1 MNINFKKVLYP
12 LSTLIG
18 SFFGLL
24 SLIKVSSINQNQ
36 SIDELLIIL
45 VAAGG
50 SCFISTWGPF
60 FTLTQKEQKPFLE
73 ITILILPLI
82 VISSITLMFS
92 LSLSLSFFV
101 GGIQS
106 IIFQILISKKKGVY
120 TIFWPLFIH
129 SAVIISLY
137 LPFPFIV
144 EHWSYFY
151 PSIYI
156 LNLLFYFYILRLIT
170 INSIVDFFRN
180 IKSKVQKLAI
190 KFKKISGNEKRYFS
204 SSEFLSRILLAFLT
218 SSLFFVSAILITVV
232 APFNQIPL
240 LLLFDKI
247 SFSISS
253 ALIKRF
259 LVKGF
264 FEVESLKISTKLV
277 FYSSILSTLS
287 IILFILLSLNLNIF
301 PFNLGLIAQTIDSL
315 DIYYNSHNYFDILK
329 LIAIIMII
337 SLGNAIQINT
347 SYPLRALQF
356 ISQDN
361 LRGLN
366 LKSNKISSY
375 YFKLLIGVFLGFL
388 FLISQTSNNLSL
400 NKLFSETQIYHFI
413 PVILILCWWIFVANW
428 AMFAKRY
435 LLKK

>member
-1 MNINFKKVLYP
+1 M
-12 LSTLIG
+12 
-18 SFFGLL
+18 
-24 SLIKVSSINQNQ
+24 
-36 SIDELLIIL
+36 
-45 VAAGG
+45 
-50 SCFISTWGPF
+50 
-60 FTLTQKEQKPFLE
+60 
-73 ITILILPLI
+73 
-82 VISSITLMFS
+82 
-92 LSLSLSFFV
+92 
-101 GGIQS
+101 
-106 IIFQILISKKKGVY
+106 
-120 TIFWPLFIH
+120 
-129 SAVIISLY
+129 
-137 LPFPFIV
+137 
-144 EHWSYFY
+144 
-151 PSIYI
+151 
-156 LNLLFYFYILRLIT
+156 
-170 INSIVDFFRN
+170 
-180 IKSKVQKLAI
+180 
-190 KFKKISGNEKRYFS
+190 
-204 SSEFLSRILLAFLT
+204 
-218 SSLFFVSAILITVV
+218 

-435 LLKK
+435 LLKKTNLLE